1 MMIRSLLS
9 LALCLSGS
17 VLGAQVPAG
26 AFDRPAS
33 AVGSIPAPES
43 VAIGPDGAW
52 YVSSFGKFGV
62 AGDGAV
68 YRVEPGG
75 GRAKV
80 WATGLDDPCGLV
92 FVGDTLW
99 AADRRGVYRVRQGR
113 AELVYDAASFPRPLH
128 FLNDLATGPAGTLY
142 VSDTGDST
150 AAGRGAVFVLA
161 PGKRP
166 VVLPGS
172 DTVRAQSSANGLY
185 RDPAGSLYV
194 VGYRSGVMSV
204 TDGRGTWREVAHG
217 LGSPDGIEA
226 AGAESFYVTDNV
238 GGDLWLVPRQPGGKI
253 VKLASGLRAPA
264 DLVLDR
270 RRGLL
275 IVPEND
281 AGRLAVY
288 RVAGD
293 GGALPRESP

>member
-1 MMIRSLLS
+1 MPRSLLFLPIC
-9 LALCLSGS
+9 LAASALA
-17 VLGAQVPAG
+17 AQTPAG
-26 AFDRPAS
+26 AFARPER
-33 AVGSIPAPES
+33 VVDSIPAPES

-52 YVSSFGKFGV
+52 YVSSFGKFGT

-68 YRVEPGG
+68 YRVQPDG
-75 GRAKV
+75 GRAEV
-80 WATGLDDPCGLV
+80 WATGLDDPCGIV
-92 FVGDTLW
+92 FMGDTLW
-99 AADRRGVYRVRQGR
+99 AADRRGVFRVRQGR

-128 FLNDLATGPAGTLY
+128 FLNDLATGPGDTLY

-150 AAGRGAVFVLA
+150 AAGRGAVFVIA

-185 RDPAGSLYV
+185 RDASGNLYV
-194 VGYRSGVMSV
+194 AGYRTGALSA
-204 TDGRGTWREVAHG
+204 TAGRGSWREVARG

-226 AGAESFYVTDNV
+226 AGDDSFYVTDNV
-238 GGDLWLVPRQPGGKI
+238 GGDLWLVPRRAGGTV
-253 VKLASGLRAPA
+253 VKVASGLRAPA

-275 IVPEND
+275 IVPENG
-281 AGRLAVY
+281 AGRLVVY
-288 RVAGD
+288 RVAARA
-293 GGALPRESP
+293 GA